1 MQNKIKKSFGFA
13 GFKKSLDTAD
23 IMNIVVRK
31 NFRNKGIGKKLLD
44 FLLKEAK
51 KENIKVAFLEVNKDN
66 LPALKLYKNL
76 GFKEIGIRK
85 NYYQNSDGINMKI
98 ELD

>member
-1 MQNKIKKSFGFA
+1 MKKLFGFA
-13 GFKKSLDTAD
+13 GFKRTLDTAD
-23 IMNIVVRK
+23 IMNIVVK
-31 NFRNKGIGKKLLD
+31 KSFRNKGIGKKLLD
-44 FLLKEAK
+44 FLIKEAK
-51 KENIKVAFLEVNKDN
+51 KQNIKNIFLEVNKN
-66 LPALKLYKNL
+66 NFPALKLYKNF